1 MTTPAKRGPG
11 RPRKEQAPTKA
22 SPRLTSDQLDKIKHA
37 DVSNLIRKVKSG
49 KTLTASERKMLEQA
63 AQVDDGPVPELVTT
77 SRLAQI
83 FQINRKTIAQWRSEN
98 RPGVPAKVGN
108 KEPIAE
114 WRAWFAA
121 NPSAGHF
128 DGKPRRDRETLLCEK
143 LEVEIEIK
151 KIELEVE
158 SGKFVSQESQRADGQ
173 KLGLVLQGMMLKM
186 ASDLTPVLAGRP
198 AGEVGKAIDK
208 YAREK
213 LVELSQYAPDTLP

>member
-1 MTTPAKRGPG
+1 MSAKKAPAK
-11 RPRKEQAPTKA
+11 KA
-22 SPRLTSDQLDKIKHA
+22 LPRLTTDQLDKIKHA

-83 FQINRKTIAQWRSEN
+83 FQINRKTIAQWRLEN
-98 RPGVPAKVGN
+98 RPGVPMKVGN

-173 KLGLVLQGMMLKM
+173 KLGVILQGIIMKM
-186 ASDLTPVLAGRP
+186 SGDLTPVLAGRP
-198 AGEVGKAIDK
+198 AGEVKKAIDK

>member
-83 FQINRKTIAQWRSEN
+83 FQINRKTIAQWRLEN
-98 RPGVPAKVGN
+98 RPGVPVKVGN

-173 KLGLVLQGMMLKM
+173 KLGVILQGIIMKM
-186 ASDLTPVLAGRP
+186 SGDLTPVLAGRP
-198 AGEVGKAIDK
+198 AGEVKKAIDK

-213 LVELSQYAPDTLP
+213 LVELSQYAPDALP

>member
-1 MTTPAKRGPG
+1 MSAKKAPAK
-11 RPRKEQAPTKA
+11 KA
-22 SPRLTSDQLDKIKHA
+22 SPRLTTDQLDKIKHA

-83 FQINRKTIAQWRSEN
+83 FQINRKTIAQWRLEN
-98 RPGVPAKVGN
+98 RQGVPAKVGN

-114 WRAWFAA
+114 WRAWFAG

-173 KLGLVLQGMMLKM
+173 KLGVILQGIIMKM
-186 ASDLTPVLAGRP
+186 SGDLTPVLAGRP
-198 AGEVGKAIDK
+198 AGEVKKAIDK

>member
-1 MTTPAKRGPG
+1 MSAKKAPAK
-11 RPRKEQAPTKA
+11 KA
-22 SPRLTSDQLDKIKHA
+22 SPRLTTDQLDKIKHA

-83 FQINRKTIAQWRSEN
+83 FQINRKTIAQWRLEN
-98 RPGVPAKVGN
+98 RQGVPAKVGN
-108 KEPIAE
+108 KESIAE
-114 WRAWFAA
+114 WRAWFAG

-173 KLGLVLQGMMLKM
+173 KLGVILQGIIMKM
-186 ASDLTPVLAGRP
+186 SGDLTPVLAGRP
-198 AGEVGKAIDK
+198 AGEVKKAIDK

>member
-83 FQINRKTIAQWRSEN
+83 FQINRKTIAQWRLEN
-98 RPGVPAKVGN
+98 RPGVPVKVGN

-173 KLGLVLQGMMLKM
+173 KLGVILQGIIMKM
-186 ASDLTPVLAGRP
+186 SGDLTPVLAGRP
-198 AGEVGKAIDK
+198 AGEVKKAIDK

>member
-1 MTTPAKRGPG
+1 MSAKKAPAK
-11 RPRKEQAPTKA
+11 KA
-22 SPRLTSDQLDKIKHA
+22 LPRLTTDQLDKIKHA

-83 FQINRKTIAQWRSEN
+83 FQINRKTIAQWRLEN
-98 RPGVPAKVGN
+98 RPGVPMKVGN

-173 KLGLVLQGMMLKM
+173 KLGVILQGIIMKM
-186 ASDLTPVLAGRP
+186 SGDLTPVLAGRP
-198 AGEVGKAIDK
+198 ACEVKKAIDK